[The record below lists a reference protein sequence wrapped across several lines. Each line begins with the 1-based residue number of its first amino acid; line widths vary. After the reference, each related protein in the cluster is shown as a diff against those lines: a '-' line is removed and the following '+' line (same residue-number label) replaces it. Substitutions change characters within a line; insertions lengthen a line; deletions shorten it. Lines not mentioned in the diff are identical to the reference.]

1 MLVNADA
8 KSLEW
13 VCAALL
19 SQDPVAVRE
28 ILNLEDQHTD
38 NQDKFGLPSRLVA
51 KTFLFR
57 IIYGGSS
64 KGFAN
69 DPNFGQIGSEKYWQK
84 AIDAFYEKYT
94 GIKAWHSVLM
104 RTVIET
110 GEIRSPTGRVY
121 RYPQMDV
128 IRKPD
133 YWRPKI
139 LNYCVQGLGADLM
152 ALVRTI
158 LREKLMTYDPTTVLM
173 INTVHDSIVLD
184 TTSEMWYNI
193 STVVK
198 SSFDEVP
205 ARYEQLFGT
214 KFPLPMRAE
223 ISYGMDWKNME
234 EIEI

>member
-8 KSLEW
+8 KGLEW

-19 SQDPVAVRE
+19 SRDPTAVRE
-28 ILNLEDQHTD
+28 ILNLEDQHSD
-38 NQDKFGLPSRLVA
+38 NQEKFGLPSRLVA

-64 KGFAN
+64 KGFSN
-69 DPNFGQIGSEKYWQK
+69 DPNFGQIGSEAYWQR
-84 AIDAFYEKYT
+84 AIDAFYEKYP
-94 GIKAWHSVLM
+94 GINEWHNKLM
-104 RTVIET
+104 RTVLET
-110 GEIRSPTGRVY
+110 GEIRNPTGRVY

-139 LNYCVQGLGADLM
+139 LNYCVQGLGAELM
-152 ALVRTI
+152 ALVRVI
-158 LREKLMTYDPTTVLM
+158 LMEKLRAYDKSKVLL

-184 TTSEMWYNI
+184 TTDDLWYNI

-198 SSFDEVP
+198 DSFDEVP
-205 ARYEQLFGT
+205 ARYEQLFGVE
-214 KFPLPMRAE
+214 FPLPMRAE

-234 EIEI
+234 EIIL